1 MEDIVMTLSIEQLES
16 WEKEAGIHLDKLEEV
31 DEMIHRKLVDRNL
44 AKRMGIVADD
54 NIQILISKLRDS
66 LEDSD
71 IPEVCNVLDQIKN
84 KESDNDIKN
93 GLEKLA
99 KDKCCDDEVIEM
111 IKSYDGNILM
121 LAMHI
126 IKKLLRPE

>member
-1 MEDIVMTLSIEQLES
+1 MALSIEQLES
-16 WEKEAGIHLDKLEEV
+16 WEKEAGIHFDKLEEA

-44 AKRMGIVADD
+44 AKRMGTVADD

-71 IPEVCNVLDQIKN
+71 ISEVCNVLDQIKS

-93 GLEKLA
+93 GLEEMVG
-99 KDKCCDDEVIEM
+99 DKGGDDGVIEM
-111 IKSYDGNILM
+111 IKGYDGHILM
-121 LAMHI
+121 LAMQV
-126 IKKLLRPE
+126 IKKLLK

>member
-1 MEDIVMTLSIEQLES
+1 MALSIEQLES
-16 WEKEAGIHLDKLEEV
+16 WEKEAGIHFDKLEEV

-44 AKRMGIVADD
+44 AKRMGTVADD

-71 IPEVCNVLDQIKN
+71 IPGICNVLDQIKN

-93 GLEKLA
+93 GLEKIA
-99 KDKCCDDEVIEM
+99 GDKECEDSVIEM
-111 IKSYDGNILM
+111 IKSYDGHLLM
-121 LAMHI
+121 LAMQV
-126 IKKLLRPE
+126 IKKLLKPE

>member
-1 MEDIVMTLSIEQLES
+1 MALSIEQLES
-16 WEKEAGIHLDKLEEV
+16 WEKEAGIHFDKLEEV

-44 AKRMGIVADD
+44 AKRMGTVADD

-71 IPEVCNVLDQIKN
+71 ISEVCNVLDQIKS

-93 GLEKLA
+93 RLQ
-99 KDKCCDDEVIEM
+99 VTS
-111 IKSYDGNILM
+111 IKTAMTPIILS
-121 LAMHI
+121 LSP
-126 IKKLLRPE
+126 LLRRLIQLRPKRLHTK